1 MENDEVIIDLRV
13 LIWEVLRKWHIIA
26 LVCIIC
32 AVLFGTFS
40 VYRNNVANKEVPIED
55 LYEELEPAEIT
66 KVHNLVS
73 VQDRIDE
80 KAEYAEDSIYMSM
93 NPYDVYATRID
104 FMFNKN
110 PDNKYIRQMYM
121 SYMFDG
127 ELYNEIAKQY
137 SGKIEVKY
145 ISELIGYMS
154 NGGRT
159 NINDDSEENY
169 EQGNDLNRLISVR
182 IIGETEEQCIELQSL
197 FCKNVKLYEKEIQKK
212 YSNHS
217 LEQTLSKAY
226 HTTDGG
232 VSSAKSSYDSQ
243 IVALYNEYQT
253 LYNTLDEDQ
262 IALYDELVNPE
273 KIGKEKK
280 EEGLSLKY
288 VAIGILFGGF
298 IAVVVIVLLTM
309 SNGKIFVQRQITNRE
324 LARVFGTYGRN
335 KNNTARLILGDIG
348 TDKPSQLDIIV
359 AKVSVYCK
367 KKGFTE
373 LTIIDDCA
381 TDSGKSQMKHVIDS
395 IEKGGIQC
403 NKITLSEG
411 DTKYT
416 ELCGKNNIL
425 VIEELGKGTLK
436 ELEYMF
442 MQLKDLE
449 SEVSGIICV
458 Q

>member
-80 KAEYAEDSIYMSM
+80 KAEYAEESIYMSM
-93 NPYDVYATRID
+93 NPNDVYATRID

-127 ELYNEIAKQY
+127 ELYNKIAEQY
-137 SGKIEVKY
+137 SGKLEVKY

-159 NINDDSEENY
+159 NINDDSEKNY

-182 IIGETEEQCIELQSL
+182 IVGETEEQCLELQSL
-197 FCKNVKLYEKEIQKK
+197 FSKNVELYVKEVQKK
-212 YSNHS
+212 YNNHS
-217 LEQTLSKAY
+217 VEQTLSKAY

-243 IVALYNEYQT
+243 IIALYN
-253 LYNTLDEDQ
+253 
-262 IALYDELVNPE
+262 ELVNPE

>member
-182 IIGETEEQCIELQSL
+182 IIGETEEQCLELQSL

-335 KNNTARLILGDIG
+335 KNNTAR
-348 TDKPSQLDIIV
+348 
-359 AKVSVYCK
+359 
-367 KKGFTE
+367 
-373 LTIIDDCA
+373 
-381 TDSGKSQMKHVIDS
+381 
-395 IEKGGIQC
+395 
-403 NKITLSEG
+403 
-411 DTKYT
+411 
-416 ELCGKNNIL
+416 
-425 VIEELGKGTLK
+425 
-436 ELEYMF
+436 
-442 MQLKDLE
+442 
-449 SEVSGIICV
+449 
-458 Q
+458 

>member
-1 MENDEVIIDLRV
+1 MNILVIGNGFDLAHG
-13 LIWEVLRKWHIIA
+13 LPTSYKD
-26 LVCIIC
+26 
-32 AVLFGTFS
+32 F
-40 VYRNNVANKEVPIED
+40 
-55 LYEELEPAEIT
+55 LEFT
-66 KVHNLVS
+66 
-73 VQDRIDE
+73 
-80 KAEYAEDSIYMSM
+80 
-93 NPYDVYATRID
+93 
-104 FMFNKN
+104 
-110 PDNKYIRQMYM
+110 DNYM
-121 SYMFDG
+121 SY
-127 ELYNEIAKQY
+127 AK
-137 SGKIEVKY
+137 SINDNLL
-145 ISELIGYMS
+145 SELKTLVSNNCWLEYFKRTYIGNGWIDFEKEMS
-154 NGGRT
+154 NVIMMIDQKKDKFVRIGEPGFAFVKLSDKERK
-159 NINDDSEENY
+159 ILMYFDSRSANGIIDNKDFLFMIKERML
-169 EQGNDLNRLISVR
+169 NDLNRLISVR
-182 IIGETEEQCIELQSL
+182 IVGETEEQCLELQSL
-197 FCKNVKLYEKEIQKK
+197 FSKNVELYVKEVQKK
-212 YSNHS
+212 YNNHS